1 MNVKSNRNIFN
12 IHNKIDIYFLICLIE
27 DLYSKYDK

>member
-1 MNVKSNRNIFN
+1 MNVKLNRNTFN
-12 IHNKIDIYFLICLIE
+12 IHNKIDIHFLICLIE